1 MATAANTTTT
11 LFGKTYSGRP
21 YGLALD
27 LWILEQRGE
36 AEKARKLLDAHNG
49 IASVFGQPPHDLS
62 RDFSDM
68 PMEGGFCFRMVR

>member
-1 MATAANTTTT
+1 MAEATTIITE
-11 LFGKTYSGRP
+11 LLGKTYRGRP

-36 AEKARKLLDAHNG
+36 AEKARKLLDAHNH

-68 PMEGGFCFRMVR
+68 PMEGGFCFRAVR